1 MIRRGVI
8 WPGRLFRESGRGCAH
23 PFTVDMGSH
32 SDRANGTGERG
43 VALSSSPPAVR
54 DDAAPDFQGLLRRA
68 AADLRAEASGK
79 THSDQKDRLLR
90 LAAMLDRYA
99 EESV

>member
-1 MIRRGVI
+1 
-8 WPGRLFRESGRGCAH
+8 
-23 PFTVDMGSH
+23 MGSH